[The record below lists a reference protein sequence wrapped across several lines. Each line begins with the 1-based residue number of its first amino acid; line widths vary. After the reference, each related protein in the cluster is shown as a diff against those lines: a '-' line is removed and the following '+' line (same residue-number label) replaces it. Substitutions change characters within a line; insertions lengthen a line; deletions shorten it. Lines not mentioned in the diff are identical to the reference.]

1 MFSEKKYHEIL
12 EKSKEKMWYQAPDIK
27 EEEDEPQFNST
38 ERSQI
43 EEEPVLEIKNET
55 QIDLNI
61 DLNDKSLTD
70 HVERLMREK
79 TIDEALVQS
88 KHL

>member
-43 EEEPVLEIKNET
+43 EEEPVLEIKN
-55 QIDLNI
+55 
-61 DLNDKSLTD
+61 
-70 HVERLMREK
+70 
-79 TIDEALVQS
+79 
-88 KHL
+88 